1 MWIFTTEGFFSI
13 VMKQFNENDPPF
25 QVRARL
31 AGDMENLIETLNFKK
46 NIIHTP
52 HADYHFRI
60 TVDEEELIKI
70 MTRLADDIDYD
81 NFKSM
86 IHHSKDQEHKLGA
99 YYKVW
104 QAMYDL
110 QKNNEDKY

>member
-25 QVRARL
+25 QVRARVL
-31 AGDMENLIETLNFKK
+31 GDLENLIDTCNFKK
-46 NIIHTP
+46 DIIHTP
-52 HADYHFRI
+52 HADYHYRI
-60 TVDEEELIKI
+60 TVDKEELTKI
-70 MTRLADDIDYD
+70 MTRFTDDIDYD

-86 IHHSKDQEHKLGA
+86 IHGLKDQEHKLGA

-104 QAMYDL
+104 QAMNDL
-110 QKNNEDKY
+110 QRD

>member
-25 QVRARL
+25 QVRARVSGDL
-31 AGDMENLIETLNFKK
+31 ANLIETCNFKK
-46 NIIHTP
+46 DIIYTP
-52 HADYHFRI
+52 HADYHYRI
-60 TVDEEELIKI
+60 TVDEEELSKI
-70 MTRLADDIDYD
+70 MTFFTDDIDYD

-86 IHHSKDQEHKLGA
+86 IHNSKDQEHKLGA

-104 QAMYDL
+104 QAMNDL
-110 QKNNEDKY
+110 QRD